1 VTQSVGKPVPDEWV
15 DYLVA
20 QPETGMGYWVVS
32 VRLNDGRSFDRV
44 VVNGG
49 LVTQVY
55 GHDGVPFE
63 PEEIVEMRVT
73 HDRWKF
79 NA

>member
-1 VTQSVGKPVPDEWV
+1 MSGSEGKRVPDEWV

-44 VVNGG
+44 VVNNG
-49 LVTQVY
+49 LITQVY
-55 GHDGVPFE
+55 GYGQVPFE

-73 HDRWKF
+73 HDKWKF
-79 NA
+79 NP